1 MPFWLADR
9 PLVLASKSEIRRIM
23 LSNTGIPVEIV
34 PANIDER
41 AVEQASPSRD
51 PGAVATL
58 LAREKARAI
67 AAVRPVR
74 LVLGADQTLALGA
87 QRFTKPVD
95 REAAREQLRTLRG
108 KAHALHSAVALI
120 QDDTV
125 LYEHCAVAR
134 LTMRDFSDDF
144 LETYLDI
151 AGAAATASVGGY
163 QLENVGITLFDKVEG
178 DHFTILGLPMF
189 PLLAEFRRMGVMA
202 A

>member
-67 AAVRPVR
+67 AAVRPAR

-151 AGAAATASVGGY
+151 AGTAATASVGGY

>member
-67 AAVRPVR
+67 AAVRPAR

-87 QRFTKPVD
+87 QRFTKPIG

-108 KAHALHSAVALI
+108 KAHALHSAVVLM

-163 QLENVGITLFDKVEG
+163 QLENVGITLFEKVEG

-189 PLLAEFRRMGVMA
+189 PLLAEFRRMGAMA

>member
-1 MPFWLADR
+1 MPFWLAER
-9 PLVLASKSEIRRIM
+9 PLLLASKSEIRRI
-23 LSNTGIPVEIV
+23 LLANVGIPVEIA

-41 AVEQASPSRD
+41 AIEQTAPSRD
-51 PGAVATL
+51 PGVVASL
-58 LAREKARAI
+58 LAREKARTI
-67 AAVRPVR
+67 AAARPAR

-95 REAAREQLRTLRG
+95 RDTAREQLLTLRG
-108 KAHALHSAVALI
+108 KAHALHSAVALM
-120 QDDTV
+120 QEDTV

-151 AGAAATASVGGY
+151 AGTAATASVGGY
-163 QLENVGITLFDKVEG
+163 QLENVGITLFEKVEG

-189 PLLAEFRRMGVMA
+189 PLLAEFRRMGAMA
-202 A
+202 S

>member
-67 AAVRPVR
+67 AAVRPAR

-87 QRFTKPVD
+87 QRFTKPID

-108 KAHALHSAVALI
+108 KAHALHSAVVLM

-163 QLENVGITLFDKVEG
+163 QLENVGITLFEKVEG

-189 PLLAEFRRMGVMA
+189 PLLAEFRRMGAMA

>member
-144 LETYLDI
+144 LETYLDV

-163 QLENVGITLFDKVEG
+163 QLENVGITLFEKVEG

-189 PLLAEFRRMGVMA
+189 PLLAEFRRMGAMA

>member
-1 MPFWLADR
+1 
-9 PLVLASKSEIRRIM
+9 M

-67 AAVRPVR
+67 AAVRPAR

-163 QLENVGITLFDKVEG
+163 QLENVGITLFEKVEG

>member
-163 QLENVGITLFDKVEG
+163 QLENVGITLFEKVEG

>member
-67 AAVRPVR
+67 AAVRPAR

-151 AGAAATASVGGY
+151 AGTAATASVGGY
-163 QLENVGITLFDKVEG
+163 QLENVGITLFEKVEG

>member
-67 AAVRPVR
+67 AAVRPAR

-87 QRFTKPVD
+87 QRFTKPID
-95 REAAREQLRTLRG
+95 REAAREQLCTLRG

-163 QLENVGITLFDKVEG
+163 QLENVGITLFEKVEG

-189 PLLAEFRRMGVMA
+189 PLLAEFRRMGAMA

>member
-67 AAVRPVR
+67 AAVRPAR

>member
-67 AAVRPVR
+67 AAVRPAR

-163 QLENVGITLFDKVEG
+163 QLENVGITLFEKVEG

>member
-151 AGAAATASVGGY
+151 AGTAATASVGGY
-163 QLENVGITLFDKVEG
+163 QLENVGITLFEKVEG

-189 PLLAEFRRMGVMA
+189 PLLAEFRRMGAMA

>member
-95 REAAREQLRTLRG
+95 SEAAREQLRTLRG

>member
-67 AAVRPVR
+67 AAARPVR

-163 QLENVGITLFDKVEG
+163 QLENVGITLFEKVEG

>member
-67 AAVRPVR
+67 AAVRPAR
-74 LVLGADQTLALGA
+74 LVLGADQALGA
-87 QRFTKPVD
+87 QRFTKPID

-163 QLENVGITLFDKVEG
+163 QLENVGITLFEKVEG

-189 PLLAEFRRMGVMA
+189 PLLAEFRRMGAMA